1 MQDTKFTVAIHILVM
16 LAASD
21 KNLNSTDLANSV
33 GTNASYIRKV
43 MAILNEHKIIAS
55 QRGKSG
61 TQLLVSPAKLNLLD
75 LYQAI
80 EGTDPHIF
88 QFHQNPNPACPVGR
102 NIKQALFPFLEDAEY
117 QLQQALKKDTLA
129 DVINRLTNLERSRHN
144 ESRPTD

>member
-75 LYQAI
+75 L
-80 EGTDPHIF
+80 PS
-88 QFHQNPNPACPVGR
+88 N
-102 NIKQALFPFLEDAEY
+102 
-117 QLQQALKKDTLA
+117 
-129 DVINRLTNLERSRHN
+129 
-144 ESRPTD
+144 